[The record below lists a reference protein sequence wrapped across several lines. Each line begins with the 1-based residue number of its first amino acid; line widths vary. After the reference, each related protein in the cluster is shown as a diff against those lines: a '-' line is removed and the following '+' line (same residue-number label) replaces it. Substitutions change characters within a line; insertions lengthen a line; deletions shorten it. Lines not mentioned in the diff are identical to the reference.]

1 MQTARLLASK
11 FLTFLGEDI
20 PKPLFKALVFGT
32 RDNAPAPPPPLQTPN
47 YGPAY
52 ERERLSWP
60 CHVSD
65 SQVKTFGSGP
75 FISLILF
82 SLSHRKIV
90 YLQMRRKC
98 CHCLHIVERFS
109 SWIRMKN
116 SLPHTILSL
125 KNSAYEIRRKK
136 PTKGPTK
143 SLAVITPLNFVN
155 VYLNLH
161 SHWAAFTIHVFTT
174 LPTARQAARQSPRQ
188 GVENVSW

>member
-20 PKPLFKALVFGT
+20 PRPVFKALVFGT
-32 RDNAPAPPPPLQTPN
+32 RDTAPTTPSPPPPRPALQTPT

-98 CHCLHIVERFS
+98 CHCLYIVERFS

-116 SLPHTILSL
+116 SLPHTVLSL
-125 KNSAYEIRRKK
+125 KNSAYKIRRKK

-143 SLAVITPLNFVN
+143 SLAVITPINFVN

-161 SHWAAFTIHVFTT
+161 SHWAVFTIHVFTT
-174 LPTARQAARQSPRQ
+174 L
-188 GVENVSW
+188 

>member
-20 PKPLFKALVFGT
+20 PRPLFKALVFGT
-32 RDNAPAPPPPLQTPN
+32 RDNAPPHPPPPPVL
-47 YGPAY
+47 A
-52 ERERLSWP
+52 LSQ
-60 CHVSD
+60 VKT
-65 SQVKTFGSGP
+65 QVKTFGSGP

-143 SLAVITPLNFVN
+143 SLAVITPINFVN

>member
-11 FLTFLGEDI
+11 FFNFSGGGYPPDPSSRLLSS
-20 PKPLFKALVFGT
+20 AL
-32 RDNAPAPPPPLQTPN
+32 AIMHLQTPT

-90 YLQMRRKC
+90 YLQVRRKC
-98 CHCLHIVERFS
+98 CHCLYIVERFS

-116 SLPHTILSL
+116 SLPHTVLSL
-125 KNSAYEIRRKK
+125 KNSAYKIRRKE
-136 PTKGPTK
+136 TYQRTYQISG
-143 SLAVITPLNFVN
+143 SH
-155 VYLNLH
+155 H
-161 SHWAAFTIHVFTT
+161 SNKFC
-174 LPTARQAARQSPRQ
+174 
-188 GVENVSW
+188 